1 MGLVEKPKFTQ
12 NPRHPS
18 HQGLKS
24 PGHSPSQGDPSRAQ
38 CHPAAWKQ
46 FRQTPGSLSSP
57 PFFSSVNT
65 SINRFCS
72 GLALS
77 PERYID
83 PNINVGYTYMKEYL
97 IIHIRIPGALILHAG
112 VLNTYSDHLLEV
124 RNAPSA
130 STQPHSEVVPTH
142 GQPEYSTQC
151 QLSLICSIIHS
162 IQQIFIDHPLCDRYR
177 A

>member
-1 MGLVEKPKFTQ
+1 
-12 NPRHPS
+12 
-18 HQGLKS
+18 
-24 PGHSPSQGDPSRAQ
+24 
-38 CHPAAWKQ
+38 
-46 FRQTPGSLSSP
+46 
-57 PFFSSVNT
+57 
-65 SINRFCS
+65 
-72 GLALS
+72 
-77 PERYID
+77 
-83 PNINVGYTYMKEYL
+83 MKEYL